1 MNAFLE
7 VNDPNLHNRKLF
19 VNLKNNIATPLLKY
33 CPFCE
38 LSAIL
43 GYPYKHTLNAELH
56 KTI

>member
-1 MNAFLE
+1 MHRKLTTQIYI
-7 VNDPNLHNRKLF
+7 LNRKLF
-19 VNLKNNIATPLLKY
+19 VSLKSNIATPLLKY
-33 CPFCE
+33 SPFCE